1 MEHLDYDTLNTLKQ
15 VMEDD
20 FALLI
25 DTFVQDSTSR
35 ISTLR
40 EIIQREAMQNAIMQ
54 GTAIQSPEADL
65 IRRAAHSLKGSSSNI
80 GALQLSA
87 LCSAVERKALANVIE
102 GLTNDLDGIEQ
113 EFAKVQSLLRSYS

>member
-25 DTFVQDSTSR
+25 DTFVQDSTDR

-40 EIIQREAMQNAIMQ
+40 EVIQ
-54 GTAIQSPEADL
+54 GSEADL
-65 IRRAAHSLKGSSSNI
+65 IRRAAHSFKGSSSNV
-80 GALQLSA
+80 GAIQLSA
-87 LCSAVERKALANVIE
+87 LCAVLEKKAFNNNLD
-102 GLTNDLDGIEQ
+102 GLGSDLDLIEQ
-113 EFAKVQSLLRSYS
+113 EFAQVLSLLRTVS

>member
-25 DTFVQDSTSR
+25 DTFVQDSTDR

-40 EIIQREAMQNAIMQ
+40 EVIKD
-54 GTAIQSPEADL
+54 TDADL
-65 IRRAAHSLKGSSSNI
+65 IRRAAHSFKGSSSNI
-80 GALQLSA
+80 GAPQLSA
-87 LCSAVERKALANVIE
+87 LCSVVEKKALGNNLEDLAS
-102 GLTNDLDGIEQ
+102 DLDSIEQ
-113 EFAKVQSLLRSYS
+113 EFAQVLVLLRSLT

>member
-25 DTFVQDSTSR
+25 DTFVQDSTDR

-40 EIIQREAMQNAIMQ
+40 EVMNGAD
-54 GTAIQSPEADL
+54 TDL
-65 IRRAAHSLKGSSSNI
+65 IRRAAHSFKGSSSNI

-87 LCSAVERKALANVIE
+87 LCSAVEKKALANNLE
-102 GLTNDLDGIEQ
+102 GLAGDLDSIEH
-113 EFAKVQSLLRSYS
+113 EFAQVLVLLRSLS